1 MSFENRISL
10 KINHN
15 DNAAIKQAIKTLNKL
30 LKPHLKALKTEE
42 RSHLPKM
49 ADGNLPFA
57 EKAMGYAESNPD
69 FAPKYLNVPEMR
81 VDYNAV
87 DLLTS
92 YIRPLEQIVDN
103 LADTIA
109 LSGSELYVASLT
121 YYKTV
126 KQAANT
132 NVPGAKAIAED
143 LAKRFKS
150 HGRKEGTNV
159 EEEE

>member
-10 KINHN
+10 DINHN
-15 DNAAIKQAIKTLNKL
+15 DDVAIKQAIKTLNKL
-30 LKPHLKALKTEE
+30 LKPHLKALKAEE

-69 FAPKYLNVPEMR
+69 FAPKYLDVPEMR
-81 VDYNAV
+81 ADYDAV

-103 LADTIA
+103 LTDSIM

-132 NVPGAKAIAED
+132 NVPGARAIAED
-143 LAKRFKS
+143 LAKRFKG
-150 HGRKEGTNV
+150 HGRNEGV
-159 EEEE
+159 DAEEEE